1 MAAITALIYAICSIF
16 LQYRTTTI
24 VCPWDF
30 VMVVLWAAVAG
41 IFGNMYIGENPEM
54 VPGVKRQRSAVAF
67 DM

>member
-16 LQYRTTTI
+16 MSYRTTTL

-30 VMVVLWAAVAG
+30 IMVVLWAAVTG
-41 IFGNMYIGENPEM
+41 IFGQMYFNENPEM
-54 VPGVKRQRSAVAF
+54 VPGVKRQKTAAAF